1 MATAEQMKALLTSHA
16 EGDDSRFYA
25 VAMQVAASEAK
36 RGHGDVAIQLRDLID
51 KAKLRGPSTDRHPT
65 ITPIASPHGELA
77 DLLTASYPA
86 VRLSSMV
93 LAPELGVR
101 LNRVLVEQRQIGKL
115 KANDLHPRQRLL
127 FTGPPGCGKTMAATA
142 LAGELGIPLLVVRL
156 DGLIT
161 KYMGET
167 SAKLRLIFD
176 AVEKTRAVYL
186 FDEFDSIGTQRGVGN
201 DVGEARRI
209 LNSFLMFLE
218 RPLGTSLIVAA
229 TNHASS
235 LDSALFRRFD
245 DLLEFPQPDNH
256 LLEQAIRNRLSGI
269 NAMKRIKLSK
279 ALEAAKG
286 MSFGEVIKACDSA
299 IKEAVLDDRV
309 LQIGDLVVAI
319 EDRRAFLKRAG

>member
-36 RGHGDVAIQLRDLID
+36 RGHGDVALQLRDLID
-51 KAKLRGPSTDRHPT
+51 RAKLRGSSARLHPT

-77 DLLTASYPA
+77 DLLTASYPT
-86 VRLSSMV
+86 VRLSNMV
-93 LAPELGVR
+93 LTPELGSR
-101 LNRVLVEQRQIGKL
+101 LERVLVEQRQIGKL

-127 FTGPPGCGKTMAATA
+127 FMGPPGCGKTMAAAA

-167 SAKLRLIFD
+167 SAKLRLIFE

-186 FDEFDSIGTQRGVGN
+186 FDEFDSIGTQRGSGN

-245 DLLEFPQPDNH
+245 DLLEFPQPDDI
-256 LLEQAIRNRLSGI
+256 LLERAIRNRLCGVK
-269 NAMKRIKLSK
+269 ALQKAKLNK

-299 IKEAVLDDRV
+299 IKEAVLEDRV
-309 LQIGDLVVAI
+309 IQIGGLVAAI
-319 EDRRAFLKRAG
+319 EDRRAFLTRTG

>member
-1 MATAEQMKALLTSHA
+1 MATAEQMKALLASHA
-16 EGDDSRFYA
+16 EGDDPRFYA

-36 RGHGDVAIQLRDLID
+36 KGHGDVALQLRELID
-51 KAKLRGPSTDRHPT
+51 KAKSRGLSQRLHPT
-65 ITPIASPHGELA
+65 ITSIASPHGELA

-86 VRLSSMV
+86 AKLSHMV
-93 LAPELGVR
+93 LSQELELR
-101 LNRVLVEQRQIGKL
+101 LERVLMEQRQIAKL

-127 FTGPPGCGKTMAATA
+127 FMGPPGCGKTMAAAA
-142 LAGELGIPLLVVRL
+142 LAGELGVPLLVVRL

-167 SAKLRLIFD
+167 SAKLRLIFE
-176 AVEKTRAVYL
+176 AVERTRAVYL
-186 FDEFDSIGTQRGVGN
+186 FDEFDSIGTQRGRGN

-245 DLLEFPQPDNH
+245 DLLEFPQPDEF
-256 LLEQAIRNRLSGI
+256 LLQRAIRNRLCGLK
-269 NAMKRIKLSK
+269 ALQKAKLNK
-279 ALEAAKG
+279 ALEAARG

-299 IKEAVLDDRV
+299 IKKAVLENRV
-309 LQIGDLVVAI
+309 LRIDDLVSAI
-319 EDRRAFLKRAG
+319 EDRRAFLTMAD